1 MYNIG
6 DEVTVLIEDSCGY
19 PVGHEGVITGIR
31 EDEDDNV
38 IYEVDNGYEYNE
50 DELRLTMEPKVESK
64 DENPMSIQDV
74 QREHIAVL
82 ESRIRTL
89 ETELLDV
96 YRRLHRTTKAPS
108 A

>member
-1 MYNIG
+1 MKLS
-6 DEVTVLIEDSCGY
+6 DEVTVIVDDSCGY
-19 PVGHEGVITGIR
+19 PSGHKGVVTGVNY
-31 EDEDDNV
+31 EDGIVVYIVDD
-38 IYEVDNGYEYNE
+38 GYGYSEE
-50 DELRLTMEPKVESK
+50 ELRLTMEPKVESK

-96 YRRLHRTTKAPS
+96 YRSIHRTTKAPS